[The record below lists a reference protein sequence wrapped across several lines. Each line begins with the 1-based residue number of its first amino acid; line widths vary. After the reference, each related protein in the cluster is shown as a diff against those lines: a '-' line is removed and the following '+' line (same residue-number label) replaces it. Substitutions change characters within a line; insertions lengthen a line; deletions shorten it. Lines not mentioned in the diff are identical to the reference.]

1 MVCPRCE
8 MVVTDILRRLGLHPE
23 QVVLGRADLASELTP
38 ELKEKLVEEL
48 QAVGFELAED
58 PESQMVN
65 AVKQFI
71 MQLVLNPPASPQ
83 PLSALISQRLKLDY
97 NSVSRTFSA
106 KEGKTI
112 ESYAIGLRV
121 ERVKELLE
129 YGHLSIKQI
138 AFKLGYSSVA
148 HLSRQFKKVTGQ
160 PPSAYRSGKDSQRR
174 PISEC

>member
-1 MVCPRCE
+1 M
-8 MVVTDILRRLGLHPE
+8 MVVTDILERLGLHPE
-23 QVVLGRADLASELTP
+23 HVALGRADFASELTP
-38 ELKEKLVEEL
+38 ELKEKLVDEL
-48 QAVGFELAED
+48 QAVGFELVED
-58 PESQMVN
+58 TDSQTVN

-71 MQLVLNPPASPQ
+71 MQLVLNPPSTPQ
-83 PLSALISQRLKLDY
+83 PLSVLISRQLKLDY

-129 YGHLSIKQI
+129 YGHMSIKQI
-138 AFKLGYSSVA
+138 AFELGYSSVA
-148 HLSRQFKKVTGQ
+148 HLSRQFKQVTGQ
-160 PPSAYRSGKDSQRR
+160 TPSAYRNGKDSLRR

>member
-1 MVCPRCE
+1 M
-8 MVVTDILRRLGLHPE
+8 MVVTDILERLGLHPE
-23 QVVLGRADLASELTP
+23 QVTLGRADFASELTP
-38 ELKEKLVEEL
+38 ELKEKLTNEL

-58 PESQMVN
+58 TDSQTVN
-65 AVKQFI
+65 AVKQLI
-71 MQLVLNPPASPQ
+71 MHLVLNPPSTPE
-83 PLSALISQRLKLDY
+83 PLSAILSRELKMDY

-138 AFKLGYSSVA
+138 AFELGYSSVS
-148 HLSRQFKKVTGQ
+148 HLSRQFKQVTGQ
-160 PPSAYRSGKDSQRR
+160 TPSAYRDGKDFERR